1 MSWALNLDF
10 SPADIG
16 VVFNKYLSMTHHV
29 DAICK
34 SSFYQPK
41 CIAKI
46 GKFITPEFDKILI
59 PALAISKLDHCNA
72 LLYGVNKKITT
83 EVYSMY

>member
-1 MSWALNLDF
+1 
-10 SPADIG
+10 
-16 VVFNKYLSMTHHV
+16 MTHHV

-83 EVYSMY
+83 EVYSMFRILRRGL